1 MTYHIRAFEISLII
15 HILLIAAVVS
25 AGSLLDKPC
34 PLLVLSFD
42 IVNSRIKEGN
52 LSAPSS
58 TPLEKQCRIKRSEP
72 LAKRDKEEKKQDEAV
87 VPSPVSNVPVPEP
100 APQVMGR
107 NVASLSRQETRKTEM
122 TGGDMGAGTAKAQEG
137 KQAAKERYLREHFLY
152 IKDRILKRIVYPNLA
167 RRMGWHGNVLTSF
180 VIHVDGTVS
189 DIKILKSSGFEVLDE
204 NAVMTIKDVSPF
216 PRPPIAA
223 KIMIPISYRLRPG

>member
-34 PLLVLSFD
+34 PVLVISFD
-42 IVNSRIKEGN
+42 IVNPGIKEGN

-58 TPLEKQCRIKRSEP
+58 TPLEKQCRITRSEP
-72 LAKRDKEEKKQDEAV
+72 LTKRDKEEKKQDEPVMA
-87 VPSPVSNVPVPEP
+87 SPVSNVSTPEP
-100 APQVMGR
+100 APKKISG
-107 NVASLSRQETRKTEM
+107 NVASLSRRETSKTRV
-122 TGGDMGAGTAKAQEG
+122 TGGNVRDGTIQVQEG

-152 IKDRILKRIVYPNLA
+152 IKDRILNRIVYPNLA

-189 DIKILKSSGFEVLDE
+189 DIKILSSSGFKVLDE

-216 PRPPIAA
+216 PRPPITA
-223 KIMIPISYRLRPG
+223 KIIIPISYRLRPG